1 MGTNYYAKIPNIP
14 ANAEGLHI
22 GKKSM
27 GWDFLFHAIPEL
39 GLTSVAAWTTFLN
52 GEGIVIVNEY
62 GVEWFAS
69 EFLPMAL
76 TRPGDP
82 GSGNM
87 RAHAKEDYFAD
98 RMYHVDDDARG
109 VPFLNANFC

>member
-39 GLTSVAAWTTFLN
+39 GLTSAAAWTTFLN
-52 GEGIVIVNEY
+52 GEGVVIVNEY

-69 EFLPMAL
+69 ELLSMA
-76 TRPGDP
+76 TRRPEDAG
-82 GSGNM
+82 GSI
-87 RAHAKEDYFAD
+87 RAHANEDYFIE
-98 RMYHVDDDARG
+98 RQYSTDDDARG
-109 VPFLNANFC
+109 VPFLDANFC